1 MTSATCSGTG
11 TMADE
16 SAADPDQLAEIYLRE
31 QDGMLVGHLIPSQV
45 TLSELRERVG
55 EFLQSAGIDS
65 DVAEIAVLAVSEL
78 VGNAVR
84 ACGEG
89 VPVIADAHVG
99 KEGVVVGITDPE
111 PSRLPSP
118 SAVPLDNSEADSG
131 RGLAMLEILGV
142 NITVEPTPFSK
153 RVLCTIPLP

>member
-11 TMADE
+11 TMVHE

-45 TLSELRERVG
+45 TLSELRDRVG
-55 EFLQSAGIDS
+55 EFLKSAGTDS

-84 ACGEG
+84 ACDEG
-89 VPVIADAHVG
+89 VPVIADAHVS

-111 PSRLPSP
+111 PSRLPTP
-118 SAVPLDNSEADSG
+118 SAVPLDNAEADSG
-131 RGLAMLEILGV
+131 RGLAMLEVLGV
-142 NITVEPTPFSK
+142 DITVELTPFSK
-153 RVLCTIPLP
+153 RVVCTIPLP

>member
-1 MTSATCSGTG
+1 MVH
-11 TMADE
+11 E
-16 SAADPDQLAEIYLRE
+16 NAADPDQLAEIYLGE

-45 TLSELRERVG
+45 TLSELRKRVG
-55 EFLQSAGIDS
+55 EFLKSAGIDS
-65 DVAEIAVLAVSEL
+65 DVAAIAVLAVSEL
-78 VGNAVR
+78 VGNAIR

-118 SAVPLDNSEADSG
+118 SAVPLDNAEADCG
-131 RGLAMLEILGV
+131 RGLAMLEVFGGD
-142 NITVEPTPFSK
+142 ITVELTPFSK